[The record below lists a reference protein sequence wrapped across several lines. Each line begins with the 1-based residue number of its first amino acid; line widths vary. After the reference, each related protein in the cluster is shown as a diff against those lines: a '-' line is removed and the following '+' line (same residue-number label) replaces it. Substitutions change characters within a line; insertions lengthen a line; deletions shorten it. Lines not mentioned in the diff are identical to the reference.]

1 MKRPFIAHRNIA
13 FIFFIF
19 LAIFGLH
26 VTSYADVIPV
36 GEPEKKVPLDN
47 GKGGNTAPVFT
58 EGEQTTRQ
66 VDENTAA
73 GVSIGKAVAA
83 TDVDNRALVYKLGGK
98 DAAAFGIHS
107 MTGQLKTKAALNYE
121 TKKSYTVTVT
131 ASDGKLADK
140 IVVTISVKDVNE
152 APVFKDGKNTTRQVD
167 ENTAAGVSIGK
178 AVTAADVD
186 NRALV
191 YKLGGKDAAAFG
203 IHSITGQLK
212 TKAVL
217 DYETKKSY
225 TVSVTASDGKLTANI
240 DVTINVKNVNEAP
253 VFSDG
258 KNVIRQVDE
267 NTAAGVSIGKAVAA
281 TDVDNR
287 ALVYKLGG
295 KDAAAFGIH
304 SMTGQLQTKAA
315 LDYETKKSY
324 TVTVTASDGRL
335 ADKIVV
341 TINVKNVNEAP
352 VFTDGENTTRQVDEN
367 TAAGVNFGQ
376 RVSSTDPDANATLT
390 YSLGGRDADA
400 FAIDSTT
407 GQLQTKAALN
417 YETKNSYILTA
428 TVSDGRLTDTIDITI
443 NVTDVHENSAP
454 VFTEGTSTIRSVAEN
469 TAADENI
476 GTAVS
481 ATDPDDDTLTYTLTG
496 TDASSFSLDSSSGQL
511 KTKAALDHETKDN
524 YSVTISVSD
533 ADNATNSI
541 TVTISVTDTNEAPVF
556 ADGTS
561 TTRSVDENTVSGQNI
576 GSPISAT
583 DEDAGTTFTYTLS
596 GTDAAAF
603 SIVNTSGQL
612 QTSAAL
618 DYETKSSYAVT
629 ITVSDGNLTD
639 TISVSISVTDMND
652 APVFSGADPI
662 IRAIAENVTS
672 GQNIGSPISATDEDA
687 GTTLTYTLSGTDA
700 AAFNVD
706 SRSGRLQ
713 TSAALDYE
721 TKSSYSVTLTVS
733 DGSLTDT
740 IGVLIRISNVNEAP
754 VFSEGG
760 SITRSVD
767 ENTVSGQNIGSPI
780 SATDVDANTRL
791 TYRLRG
797 TDAAVFSI
805 VSTSGQLQTSAAL
818 DYETKSSYAVTVVA
832 SDGNLTDTISVSIS
846 VADMNDAPVFSGAD
860 PVIREIAENT
870 ISGQNIGNPVSA
882 TDEDAG
888 TTLTY
893 TLGGTDAA
901 AFNVDSTSG
910 QLRTR
915 AALDYEAKSSY
926 AVTVVASDGSLT
938 DTIDVL
944 ISVTDVNDAPVFTEG
959 TNTIRAVAER
969 SRSRENIGSAVS
981 ATDQDN
987 DPLTYTLEGIDAPAF
1002 RIVDTSGQLQTRVR
1016 LDYETKS
1023 TYFVTVTVSDGN
1035 LTDAIDVTINVT
1047 DINDPPMFTGDT
1059 DLIFSLP
1066 ENTSAG
1072 ENIGS
1077 AVSATDQDN
1086 DPLTYTLEGVDAAA
1100 FGIVSTSGQLQTKA
1114 ALDYET
1120 QFTYDVSVAV
1130 SDRNGGNDRIDV
1142 TIHVTNVFEAT
1153 PLRERTPAV
1162 MEAIMS
1168 ELEWIGNVDDVTEYD
1183 LLSVRLINMSGHSL
1197 TTLKSGDFSGL
1208 DWVRLLYIP
1217 SNSLESLPEDI
1228 FDGLILLET
1237 INLTSNSLES
1247 LPEDI
1252 FDGLSNLENLYLAS
1266 NSLESLPGGIFD
1278 GLPLTS
1284 LDLGSNALTSLPD
1297 GLFSGVS
1304 NLGFLRLQHNATH
1317 PMPLTVSLKKVAEGQ
1332 FKATIHSGA
1341 PAPIELPVSVTN
1353 GSISDG
1359 ATSIIVPAGQVE
1371 SDVTLTVTRT
1381 AGTTAPVSVNIGT
1394 LPVRPFSTLWVMR
1407 PFSNSGYRLVKSE
1420 DLPLEVIPAIAG
1432 APNAPAQVPKVTAFL
1447 PNYPNPFNPET
1458 WIPYQLAKPSDVT
1471 LTIYNMKGNIV
1482 RQLALGHKPAGFYQ
1496 SRTRAAYWDGR
1507 NGLGEKVATGVY
1519 FCTFKAG
1526 EFTATR
1532 KMLILK

>member
-13 FIFFIF
+13 FILFIF

-36 GEPEKKVPLDN
+36 GEPQKKVPLDN
-47 GKGGNTAPVFT
+47 EKGGNEAPVFT
-58 EGEQTTRQ
+58 EGERTTRR

-83 TDVDNRALVYKLGGK
+83 TDVDNRTLVYSLGG
-98 DAAAFGIHS
+98 
-107 MTGQLKTKAALNYE
+107 
-121 TKKSYTVTVT
+121 
-131 ASDGKLADK
+131 
-140 IVVTISVKDVNE
+140 
-152 APVFKDGKNTTRQVD
+152 R
-167 ENTAAGVSIGK
+167 
-178 AVTAADVD
+178 
-186 NRALV
+186 
-191 YKLGGKDAAAFG
+191 
-203 IHSITGQLK
+203 
-212 TKAVL
+212 
-217 DYETKKSY
+217 
-225 TVSVTASDGKLTANI
+225 
-240 DVTINVKNVNEAP
+240 
-253 VFSDG
+253 
-258 KNVIRQVDE
+258 
-267 NTAAGVSIGKAVAA
+267 
-281 TDVDNR
+281 
-287 ALVYKLGG
+287 
-295 KDAAAFGIH
+295 DAAAFGIH

-324 TVTVTASDGRL
+324 TVTVIASDGKLADKIVVTINVKDVNEAPVFTDGENTIRQVDENTAAGVKIGKAVAATDVDNRVLIYSLGGRDAAAFGIHSTTGQLKTKAVLDYETKKSYTVTVTASDGKLTANIAVTINVKNVNEAPVFSDGERTTRRVDENTAAGAKIGKAVAATDVDNRSLVYRLGGKNADAFAIDSMTGELKTKAVLDYETKNAYTVTVTVSDGRL

-341 TINVKNVNEAP
+341 TINV
-352 VFTDGENTTRQVDEN
+352 
-367 TAAGVNFGQ
+367 
-376 RVSSTDPDANATLT
+376 
-390 YSLGGRDADA
+390 
-400 FAIDSTT
+400 
-407 GQLQTKAALN
+407 
-417 YETKNSYILTA
+417 
-428 TVSDGRLTDTIDITI
+428 
-443 NVTDVHENSAP
+443 TDVHENRAP

-481 ATDPDDDTLTYTLTG
+481 ATDPDDDTLTYSLTG

-533 ADNATNSI
+533 ADNATDSI
-541 TVTISVTDTNEAPVF
+541 TVTISVTD
-556 ADGTS
+556 
-561 TTRSVDENTVSGQNI
+561 I
-576 GSPISAT
+576 
-583 DEDAGTTFTYTLS
+583 
-596 GTDAAAF
+596 
-603 SIVNTSGQL
+603 
-612 QTSAAL
+612 
-618 DYETKSSYAVT
+618 
-629 ITVSDGNLTD
+629 
-639 TISVSISVTDMND
+639 ND

-713 TSAALDYE
+713 TSAALDHE

-740 IGVLIRISNVNEAP
+740 IGVLIHVSNVNEAP
-754 VFSEGG
+754 VFSEGS
-760 SITRSVD
+760 SITRSVA

-805 VSTSGQLQTSAAL
+805 VSTSGQLQTNAAL
-818 DYETKSSYAVTVVA
+818 DYETKSSYVVTVGV
-832 SDGNLTDTISVSIS
+832 SDGSFTDTIDVLIRVSN
-846 VADMNDAPVFSGAD
+846 VNEAPVFSAGTSITRS
-860 PVIREIAENT
+860 VAENT
-870 ISGQNIGNPVSA
+870 VSDQNIGSVISA
-882 TDEDAG
+882 TDVDPNAR
-888 TTLTY
+888 LTY
-893 TLGGTDAA
+893 TLRGTDAA
-901 AFNVDSTSG
+901 AFSIVSTSG

-944 ISVTDVNDAPVFTEG
+944 ISVTDVNDAPVFTDG

-969 SRSRENIGSAVS
+969 NRARENIGSAVS

-987 DPLTYTLEGIDAPAF
+987 NPLTYTLEGIDAAAF
-1002 RIVDTSGQLQTRVR
+1002 RIVDTSGQLQTRKR

-1047 DINDPPMFTGDT
+1047 DINDPPMFIGDT
-1059 DLIFSLP
+1059 DLEFSVP
-1066 ENTSAG
+1066 ETISSG
-1072 ENIGS
+1072 QNIGS

-1086 DPLTYTLEGVDAAA
+1086 DPLTYTLEGVDAEA
-1100 FGIVSTSGQLQTKA
+1100 FSIVSTSGQLQTKA

-1120 QFTYDVSVAV
+1120 YFIYDVSVVV
-1130 SDRNGGNDRIDV
+1130 SDGNGGNDRIDV
-1142 TIHVTNVFEAT
+1142 TIFATDVFEAT
-1153 PLRERTPAV
+1153 PLHERTPAV
-1162 MEAIMS
+1162 REAIMS
-1168 ELEWIGNVDDVTEYD
+1168 ELEWIDNVDDVTEYD
-1183 LLSVRLINMSGHSL
+1183 LLSVRLINISGRSL
-1197 TTLKSGDFSGL
+1197 TALKSGDFSGL
-1208 DWVRLLYIP
+1208 NWVRLLHMT

-1228 FDGLILLET
+1228 FDELILLET

-1252 FDGLSNLENLYLAS
+1252 FDGLSNLENLDLAS
-1266 NSLESLPGGIFD
+1266 NSLESLPEDIFD
-1278 GLPLTS
+1278 GLSLVT
-1284 LDLGSNALTSLPD
+1284 LDLASNSLTSLPD
-1297 GLFSGVS
+1297 GLFSGLS
-1304 NLGFLRLQHNATH
+1304 NLEFLRLQHNATH

-1332 FKATIHSGA
+1332 FKATVHSGA
-1341 PAPIELPVSVTN
+1341 PRSIELPVSVTN

-1394 LPVRPFSTLWVMR
+1394 LPVRPFSTLWVTR
-1407 PFSNSGYRLVKSE
+1407 PFSDSGYRLVKSG

-1482 RQLALGHKPAGFYQ
+1482 RQLALGHKPAGVYQ

-1507 NGLGEKVATGVY
+1507 NGLGEKVATGIY